1 MNKKQELEFTKKIVN
16 NYFRLLRAKKDA
28 EKQGDEIHIRYV
40 EGRIDSIEFVL
51 MSIGIE
57 PNGTGI

>member
-1 MNKKQELEFTKKIVN
+1 MNTKQQLEFTKQMIN

-28 EKQGDEIHIRYV
+28 EGQNDKMHIRYV

-51 MSIGIE
+51 RKIGIE
-57 PNGTGI
+57 PDGSKV